1 MYLGTLREGGMEG
14 HLPKGPARPQAV
26 VWRLP
31 RRRHVTDLIRW
42 PFGLCSGMIGFSQ
55 PANDM
60 ALLQVHIAVAMLAQ
74 VAIQFLKTRP
84 PTPKVTN

>member
-1 MYLGTLREGGMEG
+1 MEG
-14 HLPKGPARPQAV
+14 HLPKGPASPQAV

-74 VAIQFLKTRP
+74 VALLPLWHP
-84 PTPKVTN
+84 PALDHPRWSRLV